1 MTVSTATTRHS
12 FAGTG
17 SAFSS
22 GSTPSGEGPFSVTF
36 TVLDASHIT
45 VYWTKGSS
53 GSGTPTVISDSGNLT
68 KDTHYTIQ
76 NAGTTSNATITYIE
90 AGWTSGST
98 VTYPTSADLIVISRN
113 VPLTQVT
120 NYQNNATIDAE
131 TIESSFDK
139 VTQTVQQLDDVK
151 DYSFKFA
158 TNLSGSTGF
167 NSTSNTASTIT
178 ALKADRAGKFLAFD
192 ADGDITTSISTDAHI
207 DSTSPASGHVL
218 IHNGTKYVNVAI
230 LDSDTMSGASATTVA
245 SSESIKAYVDAE
257 ILTEDT
263 IAELNDTT
271 ITGTPADNEFLAY
284 DSGSSKW
291 INQTATEA
299 GLGTAATK
307 DVGIGNTNVLAAN
320 AAVADNDFL
329 RVDGTSVEG
338 RTASEVVSD
347 LSAMTTNSDS
357 TLSAGVD
364 INMSTTGKI
373 AQKGAFLQSSTHQ
386 ALFLGA

>member
-1 MTVSTATTRHS
+1 MTVTAQ
-12 FAGTG
+12 
-17 SAFSS
+17 
-22 GSTPSGEGPFSVTF
+22 TPSVQYTITSGNVTSLASDPASVTF
-36 TVLDASHIT
+36 SITFKYLATSEVVANFTDITDGSDTVLT
-45 VYWTKGSS
+45 ET
-53 GSGTPTVISDSGNLT
+53 
-68 KDTHYTIQ
+68 THYTLSAAGDSGTFTFTATGAALMAAGDLLTFTRSMAFSQATDYAQ
-76 NAGTTSNATITYIE
+76 NDE
-90 AGWTSGST
+90 
-98 VTYPTSADLIVISRN
+98 L
-113 VPLTQVT
+113 
-120 NYQNNATIDAE
+120 DAE
-131 TIESSFDK
+131 TLEGNFDK
-139 VTQTVQQLDDVK
+139 TVMISQQLKEELDRRIH
-151 DYSFKFA
+151 FA
-158 TNLSGSTGF
+158 KTATFDST
-167 NSTSNTASTIT
+167 AEAAAKIT
-178 ALKADRAGKFLAFD
+178 DLKADRASKFLGFD
-192 ADGDITTSISTDAHI
+192 TDGNITTSVSTNTHI

-284 DSGSSKW
+284 DSGASKW